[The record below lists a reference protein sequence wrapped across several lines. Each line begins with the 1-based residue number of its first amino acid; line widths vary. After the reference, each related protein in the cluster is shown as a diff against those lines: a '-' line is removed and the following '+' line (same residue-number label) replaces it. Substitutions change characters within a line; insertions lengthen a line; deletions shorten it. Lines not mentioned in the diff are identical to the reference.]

1 MIHLTETW
9 KQTLDN
15 RQVVGVVY
23 IDFQKAFDTVS
34 QTILRYK
41 LEAIG
46 ITEDLL
52 NWMISYL
59 TNRNQFAIV
68 DGCTSQRRNV
78 CCGVPQGSCLGK
90 DFSVSYYVNNLPD
103 AVTEGELAIYAD
115 DTTLSVVGD
124 NVEVVT
130 DKLNKALASINLWCG
145 NNKLGIHTGKSEAMI
160 LTHKPFCGRLKPVML
175 GNEVLDFVTETK
187 CLEIIINNQLS
198 WLSQIELICRSF
210 GQKVNQLKRLKYLT
224 KDTLQSIYFTSIIP
238 TVTYCNLVWG
248 TCSPTLLHEVEHIHA
263 RAAKIIYRLSD
274 LSNQE
279 AITIAGWQSIN
290 SMYKRKLLTF
300 MYQVYKS
307 ELPDNI
313 IRLFSSSNCC
323 YDLLNSIKFEV
334 PRFNLEVGRNSLR
347 YRGALFWNSIPDNL
361 KRAPSLNI
369 FKKLLKKNRP
379 LFDNIN
385 FNKMK

>member
-1 MIHLTETW
+1 M
-9 KQTLDN
+9 
-15 RQVVGVVY
+15 
-23 IDFQKAFDTVS
+23 
-34 QTILRYK
+34 
-41 LEAIG
+41 
-46 ITEDLL
+46 
-52 NWMISYL
+52 
-59 TNRNQFAIV
+59 
-68 DGCTSQRRNV
+68 
-78 CCGVPQGSCLGK
+78 
-90 DFSVSYYVNNLPD
+90 
-103 AVTEGELAIYAD
+103 
-115 DTTLSVVGD
+115 
-124 NVEVVT
+124 
-130 DKLNKALASINLWCG
+130 
-145 NNKLGIHTGKSEAMI
+145 
-160 LTHKPFCGRLKPVML
+160 
-175 GNEVLDFVTETK
+175 
-187 CLEIIINNQLS
+187 S
-198 WLSQIELICRSF
+198 WLSHIELICRSF
-210 GQKVNQLKRLKYLT
+210 GQKVSQLKRLKYLT
-224 KDTLQSIYFTSIIP
+224 KDTVQSSIYFTSIIP

-274 LSNQE
+274 VSNQE

-369 FKKLLKKNRP
+369 FKKQTLVRQYKFQQDKMFMVKNGKITR
-379 LFDNIN
+379 
-385 FNKMK
+385 FNQHCS